1 MIKSDLSS
9 ILWRRRDAECCENT
23 SSFIFIRRKLQKEC
37 SGVVSWTRSYL
48 PCSMKMQQILSW
60 TQLPP
65 ILFSLSL
72 QNFPHSNQNSWGPE
86 QVILEPSTVFF
97 SSFFRRN
104 ITAQGRE
111 TVPKR
116 MNFGKIPNGL
126 WPHTLILGKS
136 YCNLFPEKPSL
147 MPCIM
152 VQNLQYDFLDWKW
165 PPTLPLE
172 LFQKFIRFGSVTCS

>member
-1 MIKSDLSS
+1 M
-9 ILWRRRDAECCENT
+9 WRRRDAECCENT

-97 SSFFRRN
+97 LHFSEETLQLRDRRRYQN
-104 ITAQGRE
+104 GWILEKFQTA
-111 TVPKR
+111 
-116 MNFGKIPNGL
+116 FD
-126 WPHTLILGKS
+126 PHTLILGKS

-165 PPTLPLE
+165 PPHPPFVTFPEIHPLWFWH
-172 LFQKFIRFGSVTCS
+172 LFLSQQWTD

>member
-1 MIKSDLSS
+1 MKNLKHLIKSDLPSF
-9 ILWRRRDAECCENT
+9 LWRRRDAQCCENT

-37 SGVVSWTRSYL
+37 TGVVSWTRSYL

-72 QNFPHSNQNSWGPE
+72 QNFSHSNQNSWGPE

-97 SSFFRRN
+97 SFIRRN
-104 ITAQGRE
+104 ITAKGRV

-116 MNFGKIPNGL
+116 MNFWKTSKRSLTP
-126 WPHTLILGKS
+126 PPLILGKI
-136 YCNLFPEKPSL
+136 YCIFFPKS
-147 MPCIM
+147 
-152 VQNLQYDFLDWKW
+152 
-165 PPTLPLE
+165 PL
-172 LFQKFIRFGSVTCS
+172 

>member
-1 MIKSDLSS
+1 M
-9 ILWRRRDAECCENT
+9 WRRRDAECCENT

-97 SSFFRRN
+97 SFFRRN

-116 MNFGKIPNGL
+116 MNFGKIQNGL
-126 WPHTLILGKS
+126 WPPPPHFWKILLQFYFKFHAQNAPFKGLKS
-136 YCNLFPEKPSL
+136 A
-147 MPCIM
+147 
-152 VQNLQYDFLDWKW
+152 V
-165 PPTLPLE
+165 
-172 LFQKFIRFGSVTCS
+172 